1 MQEAEVAQPP
11 VVADQPGSTP
21 AAPGVT
27 DQTVAGGRS
36 DPVVLDA
43 VASGTPEAT
52 AQTVEHAEAG
62 AHHETFLGL
71 DSYGWVAGSFIV
83 FVLLLLKLK
92 VPKMIGEALDARGR
106 KIAADLEEARRLR
119 AEAEALLAG
128 YQAKQKQAAAD
139 VETIVSNAKAEA
151 ERIVADA
158 QAQADALVARR
169 TRMAEDRIAAA
180 ERAAT
185 ADLRAQAAALAAEA
199 ARRVLTTELGA
210 KDQAKL
216 ADEAIAE
223 LDARLN

>member
-1 MQEAEVAQPP
+1 MQDAHAETTAGTEAH
-11 VVADQPGSTP
+11 
-21 AAPGVT
+21 
-27 DQTVAGGRS
+27 AGG
-36 DPVVLDA
+36 
-43 VASGTPEAT
+43 AT
-52 AQTVEHAEAG
+52 
-62 AHHETFLGL
+62 HHETFLGL
-71 DSYGWVAGSFIV
+71 DSYGWVAGSFLV

-92 VPKMIGEALDARGR
+92 VPKMIGDALDARGK

-139 VETIVSNAKAEA
+139 VESILTNAEAEA

-158 QAQADALVARR
+158 QTAADALVARR

-210 KDQAKL
+210 KEQSKL
-216 ADEAIAE
+216 ADAAIAD